1 MRIVESLNLVQA
13 GSFPRTATWKRA
25 TGDVEQAIRLAVWPF
40 SRKRFH
46 LNPDPIRD
54 RKGKLDRH
62 PNGVMLIKQPIINF
76 LDSSGWKTEALPELP
91 VGEDGKDVLRTGD
104 LDALLLDRG
113 RYVGFEWE
121 TGNVSSS
128 HRAIN
133 KLLDGITRGTLQGGI
148 LVLPMR
154 ETQRYLTD
162 RVGNFEELAPYFE
175 LWRRYPIEEGALR
188 LFGVAHDILD
198 STVPHIPKGK
208 DGRALI

>member
-1 MRIVESLNLVQA
+1 VRIVESFNLVQA
-13 GSFPRTATWKRA
+13 GSFPRTATWRRA
-25 TGDVEQAIRLAVWPF
+25 TSDVEQAIELADWPF
-40 SRKRFH
+40 GRGQFL

-62 PNGVMLIKQPIINF
+62 SNGVLPIKQPMIGF
-76 LDSSGWKTEALPELP
+76 LASSGWKTEALPKLP
-91 VGEDGKDVLRTGD
+91 VGKAGKDVLTTGD

-133 KLLDGITRGTLQGGI
+133 KLLDGITRGTLQGGT

-162 RVGNFEELAPYFE
+162 RVGNFEEIAPYFE
-175 LWRRYPIEEGALR
+175 LWERYPLSNGALR
-188 LFGVAHDILD
+188 IYGIAHDALD
-198 STVPHIPKGK
+198 SSVPHIPKGK
-208 DGRALI
+208 DGRALL